1 MSSSFA
7 GKRIVVGVTGS
18 IAAFKVAGWVS
29 ALAKEEALVEV
40 VMTEAGTR
48 FVSPLTFSSLSGRPV
63 YEDMFSAESAGGISH
78 ISLGREADCILVA
91 PATANTIGRLAHG
104 LADDLLSTTILAARI
119 PVIVCPAMNVQMY
132 EHPATRKN
140 IEILKEFGYLVVEP
154 DSGMLACGEEGAG
167 RLPEWDQ
174 VGEYVLRAVSDQDLA
189 GQSILVTAGPTR
201 EPYDPARFISNRSSG
216 KMGYAIA
223 RTAFRRGAEVTL
235 ISGPTQLDP
244 PAGVD
249 LIRVSSAREMHEA
262 VMAHFGDKSV
272 IVKAAA
278 VSDFRCRQQYDE
290 KVKKDKSSLVIELEQ
305 NPDILKELGRVC
317 DRERQLLIGFA
328 AESSNVEEEG
338 RKKLRNK
345 KLDLIAV
352 NDISSSS
359 GGFEVDNNQ
368 ITLIDA
374 NRAVRLVHTSKLK
387 TADLIWDYV
396 VDNRM
401 LKPFSV

>member
-29 ALAKEEALVEV
+29 TLTKAEALVDV

-63 YEDMFSAESAGGISH
+63 YEDMFSAEAAGGISH

-104 LADDLLSTTILAARI
+104 LADDLLSTTVLAARI

-140 IEILKEFGYLVVEP
+140 IEILKELGYLVIEP

-174 VGEYVLRAVSDQDLA
+174 VGDYVLRAVSDQDLA

-201 EPYDPARFISNRSSG
+201 EAYDPARFISNRSSG

-223 RTAFRRGAEVTL
+223 RTAFQRGAEVTL
-235 ISGPTQLDP
+235 ISGPTQLASP
-244 PAGVD
+244 VGID
-249 LIRVSSAREMHEA
+249 LINVSSAREMYDA
-262 VMAHFGDKSV
+262 VMAHFADKTV

-278 VSDFRCRQQYDE
+278 VSDFRCRQQYAE
-290 KVKKDKSSLVIELEQ
+290 KVKKDKSSLLIELEQ
-305 NPDILKELGRVC
+305 NPDILQELGKVR

-328 AESSNVEEEG
+328 AESSDIEKEG
-338 RKKLRNK
+338 RKKLQNK
-345 KLDLIAV
+345 RLDLIAV
-352 NDISSSS
+352 NDISLSSA
-359 GGFEVDNNQ
+359 GFEVDTNQ
-368 ITLIDA
+368 ITLIDV
-374 NRAVRLVHTSKLK
+374 NRALKLVHTSKLK

-401 LKPFSV
+401 LKPVSA

>member
-29 ALAKEEALVEV
+29 TLTKAEALVDV

-63 YEDMFSAESAGGISH
+63 YEDMFSAEAAGGISH

-104 LADDLLSTTILAARI
+104 LADDLLSTTVLAARI

-140 IEILKEFGYLVVEP
+140 IEILKELGYLVIEP

-174 VGEYVLRAVSDQDLA
+174 VGDYVLRAVSDQDLA

-201 EPYDPARFISNRSSG
+201 EAYDPARFISNRSSG
-216 KMGYAIA
+216 KMGYAVA
-223 RTAFRRGAEVTL
+223 RTAFQRGAEVTL
-235 ISGPTQLDP
+235 ISGPTQLAP
-244 PAGVD
+244 PAGVS
-249 LIRVSSAREMHEA
+249 LINVSSAREMYDA
-262 VMAHFGDKSV
+262 VMAHFADKTV

-278 VSDFRCRQQYDE
+278 VSDFRCRQQYAE
-290 KVKKDKSSLVIELEQ
+290 KVKKDKSSLLIELEQ
-305 NPDILKELGRVC
+305 NPDILQELGKVR

-328 AESSNVEEEG
+328 AESSDIEKEG
-338 RKKLRNK
+338 RKKLQNK
-345 KLDLIAV
+345 RLDLIAV
-352 NDISSSS
+352 NDISLSSA
-359 GGFEVDNNQ
+359 GFEVDTNQ
-368 ITLIDA
+368 ITLIDV
-374 NRAVRLVHTSKLK
+374 NRALKLVHTSKLK

-401 LKPFSV
+401 LKPFSA

>member
-7 GKRIVVGVTGS
+7 GKRIVVGVSGS

-29 ALAKEEALVEV
+29 ALAKEEALVDV
-40 VMTEAGTR
+40 VMTEAGAR

-63 YEDMFSAESAGGISH
+63 YEDMFSAEAAGGISH

-104 LADDLLSTTILAARI
+104 LADDLLSTTILAARV

-140 IEILKEFGYLVVEP
+140 IATLRELGYLVIEP
-154 DSGMLACGEEGAG
+154 ESGLLACGEEGAG
-167 RLPEWDQ
+167 RLPEWNQ
-174 VGEYVLRAVSDQDLA
+174 VGEHVLRAVSKQDLA

-201 EPYDPARFISNRSSG
+201 EPYDPVRFISNRSSG
-216 KMGYAIA
+216 KMGYALA

-244 PAGVD
+244 PAGVE
-249 LIRVSSAREMHEA
+249 LIKVSSAREMYDE
-262 VMAHFGDKSV
+262 VMARFADKSV

-278 VSDFRCRQQYDE
+278 VSDFRCREQHQE
-290 KVKKDKSSLVIELEQ
+290 KVKKDKSTLVIELER
-305 NPDILKELGRVC
+305 NPDILKELGKVC
-317 DRERQLLIGFA
+317 DRERQLLLGFA
-328 AESSNVEEEG
+328 AESSNIEEEA

-345 KLDLIAV
+345 RLDLIAV

-374 NRAVRLVHTSKLK
+374 HQVVKLLHTSKLK

-396 VDNRM
+396 VDNGM
-401 LKPFSV
+401 LKTVSA

>member
-29 ALAKEEALVEV
+29 TLAKEEALVDV

-63 YEDMFSAESAGGISH
+63 YEDMFSAEAAGGISH

-104 LADDLLSTTILAARI
+104 LADDLLSTTVLAARI

-140 IEILKEFGYLVVEP
+140 IEILKELGYLVIEP

-174 VGEYVLRAVSDQDLA
+174 VGDYVLRAVSDQDLA

-201 EPYDPARFISNRSSG
+201 EAYDPARFISNRSSG
-216 KMGYAIA
+216 KMGYAVA
-223 RTAFRRGAEVTL
+223 RTAFQRGAEVTL
-235 ISGPTQLDP
+235 ISGPTQLAP
-244 PAGVD
+244 PAGVS
-249 LIRVSSAREMHEA
+249 LINVSSAREMYDA
-262 VMAHFGDKSV
+262 VMAHFADKTV

-278 VSDFRCRQQYDE
+278 VSDFRCRQQYAE
-290 KVKKDKSSLVIELEQ
+290 KVKKDKSSLLIELEQ
-305 NPDILKELGRVC
+305 NPDILQELGKVR

-328 AESSNVEEEG
+328 AESSDIEKEG
-338 RKKLRNK
+338 RKKLQNK
-345 KLDLIAV
+345 RLDLIAV
-352 NDISSSS
+352 NDISLSSA
-359 GGFEVDNNQ
+359 GFEVDTNQ
-368 ITLIDA
+368 ITLIDV
-374 NRAVRLVHTSKLK
+374 NRAVKLLHTSKLK

-401 LKPFSV
+401 LKPVSA